1 MNSREEIFETL
12 QQILTEMFEIK
23 ADDITLAASLNQ
35 DLDIDSID
43 AVDLM
48 VRLRE
53 MTGRR
58 IQPEEFRNVR
68 VIQDVVEVLYRMQVE
83 LPL

>member
-12 QQILTEMFEIK
+12 KQILTEMFEIK
-23 ADDITLAASLNQ
+23 ADDITPTASLSQ

-53 MTGRR
+53 MTGQR

-68 VIQDVVEVLYRMQVE
+68 VIQDVVEVLYRMHA
-83 LPL
+83 

>member
-12 QQILTEMFEIK
+12 KQILTEMFEIK
-23 ADDITLAASLNQ
+23 ADDITPTASLNQ

-53 MTGRR
+53 MTGQR

-68 VIQDVVEVLYRMQVE
+68 VIQDVVDVLYRMHA
-83 LPL
+83 